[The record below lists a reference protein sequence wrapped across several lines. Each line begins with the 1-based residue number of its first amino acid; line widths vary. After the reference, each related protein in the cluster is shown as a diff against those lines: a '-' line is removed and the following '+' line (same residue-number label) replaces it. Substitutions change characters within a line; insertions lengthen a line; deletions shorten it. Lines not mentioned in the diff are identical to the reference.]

1 MDDKKYYLASNT
13 NIAVSVEHADR
24 LIALGD
30 GSCALLYLY
39 ALRKNG
45 AFSIELAAKDLKRTP
60 GEIKKAADR
69 LTNMGL
75 FSGCAKTTLPLPAE
89 EMPEYSAEDI
99 AASAYENGEF
109 PVVVAEIQRIMGK
122 TLSGNDLKT
131 LFGIYDYLKL
141 PAEVIVLLVCHCVE
155 VTRERLGP
163 GRLPSMRTIEKESYI
178 WFNREIMTLEQAEDY
193 LKAKKIHKDKL
204 QELKPILQI
213 NGRNLTATEQ
223 DYADSWLSMGF
234 DLDAIAMAYDK
245 TVVKTGGLQWK
256 YMNSILTSWHGKNLH
271 TVEDIISG
279 DGRGAPKA
287 GQVKNGRDGSD
298 MLRKIL
304 DKSNN

>member
-89 EMPEYSAEDI
+89 EMPEYTAEDI
-99 AASAYENGEF
+99 VASTYENGDF
-109 PVVVAEIQRIMGK
+109 PVVVAEIQRILGK

-155 VTRERLGP
+155 ITRERLGP
-163 GRLPSMRTIEKESYI
+163 GRLPSMRAIEKESYI

-204 QELKPILQI
+204 QELKPVLQI

-256 YMNSILTSWHGKNLH
+256 YMNSILTSWHGKDLH
-271 TVEDIISG
+271 TVEEIISG
-279 DGRGAPKA
+279 DGRAAPKA
-287 GQVKNGRDGSD
+287 GQAKNGRDGSD